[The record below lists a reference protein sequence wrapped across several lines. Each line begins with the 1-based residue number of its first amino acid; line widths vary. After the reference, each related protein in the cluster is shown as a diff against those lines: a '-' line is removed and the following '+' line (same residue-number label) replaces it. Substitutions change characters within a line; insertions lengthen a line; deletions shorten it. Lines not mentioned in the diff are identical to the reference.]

1 MTNPQILHVEVVYA
15 RSDVQQ
21 LAAIEL
27 GVGATAHDALRL
39 SGLLQQFPEIEL
51 TTCKLGIFGRTIGL
65 QHVLRD
71 GDRVEIYR
79 ELPTDPKQARRE
91 RAWRQR

>member
-1 MTNPQILHVEVVYA
+1 MANPQILHVEVVYA

-21 LAAIEL
+21 LAVLEL
-27 GVGATAHDALRL
+27 GIGATAHDALRL
-39 SGLLQQFPEIEL
+39 SGLLQWFPEITL
-51 TTCKLGIFGRTIGL
+51 KTYKLGIFGRTIGL
-65 QHVLRD
+65 QQVLRD

-91 RAWRQR
+91 RARRQR